1 MIVKSLNDGD
11 GYEDEENISEIVVE
25 EGYSFS
31 SDSELNNFFW

>member
-11 GYEDEENISEIVVE
+11 GYEDKENMSEIVVE